1 MKQALKLLFAS
12 NNITN
17 ASWSLWIGV
26 QMDLQNMLKV
36 EEQSNSVQPSINTP
50 PGKRLPLGPSA
61 GNPGRQKIPEV
72 EEVDLTVSPARP

>member
-12 NNITN
+12 DNITN

-61 GNPGRQKIPEV
+61 GNSGRQKIPEV